1 MVSVSK
7 CIAKQ
12 VSDKQYTK
20 ITHKL
25 NHITVTK
32 IPTCTTS
39 KMDISAS
46 NYYGPHTTK
55 QDYDCAFNQARL
67 WALGEGL
74 KEPPHTAATIFQ
86 VKKDA
91 IYKSVYRTLRRQR
104 NLHGLFNNWGSNNKI
119 LSPAQEAVRQYCY
132 EKWEM
137 GLGATHAMVFAA
149 ICHLKQV

>member
-1 MVSVSK
+1 VRQ
-7 CIAKQ
+7 A
-12 VSDKQYTK
+12 
-20 ITHKL
+20 
-25 NHITVTK
+25 
-32 IPTCTTS
+32 IPQNYARPP
-39 KMDISAS
+39 KYQLVLLPS

-74 KEPPHTAATIFQ
+74 NEPPHTAAAIFH

-91 IYKSVYRTLRRQR
+91 ICKSVYRTLHRQR
-104 NLHGLFNNWGSNNKI
+104 NSNGLFNNWGGNNKI
-119 LSPAQEAVRQYCY
+119 LSPAQEEAVRQYCY
-132 EKWEM
+132 EQCEM